1 MSFKYKID
9 KLQPHS
15 SQKRAIASAIIIQD
29 DIKVVG
35 LHPHVLTGT
44 VLRYAAK
51 VVALRQNAASKLHA
65 LLQATLLLMVIAIAD
80 SRAVFLFPRLECQ
93 HPKSMADFIYRSLI
107 PDQQKSNVLVTTA
120 TTTKGRNIGISPA
133 PLFNSDRRRSFRSQ
147 VPTASFRVSDREEST
162 TVGVVPRSTVTAS
175 SDLHQWRERV
185 LEDRGG
191 ERLAEEKERR
201 RESRGG
207 EGSRRREREFH
218 GDGGEDEEEREGKS

>member
-1 MSFKYKID
+1 
-9 KLQPHS
+9 
-15 SQKRAIASAIIIQD
+15 
-29 DIKVVG
+29 
-35 LHPHVLTGT
+35 
-44 VLRYAAK
+44 
-51 VVALRQNAASKLHA
+51 
-65 LLQATLLLMVIAIAD
+65 
-80 SRAVFLFPRLECQ
+80 
-93 HPKSMADFIYRSLI
+93 MADFIYRSLI
-107 PDQQKSNVLVTTA
+107 PDHLQSQSQSNNYKIRSAKIQCSRNDGDDDKGKKYWDLTGTA
-120 TTTKGRNIGISPA
+120 IQLRSPEK
-133 PLFNSDRRRSFRSQ
+133 FS